1 MKALEKNQQW
11 LLYDQQREAY
21 VRGLLGRIF
30 ELEQKSEIGSQQQSK
45 EFGSEGIDFIFQPEM
60 TQTIITYRITFLKT
74 NYSTMKQN
82 QDFLLNIFV

>member
-30 ELEQKSEIGSQQQSK
+30 ELEQRSEIVSQQQPK
-45 EFGSEGIDFIFQPEM
+45 ESNAEGIDFFFP
-60 TQTIITYRITFLKT
+60 
-74 NYSTMKQN
+74 
-82 QDFLLNIFV
+82 

>member
-30 ELEQKSEIGSQQQSK
+30 ELEQRSEIVSQQQPK
-45 EFGSEGIDFIFQPEM
+45 ESNAEGIDFFFPMSDPNHNCLQN
-60 TQTIITYRITFLKT
+60 TFSI
-74 NYSTMKQN
+74 NNSSN
-82 QDFLLNIFV
+82 HDFLRSILLS

>member
-30 ELEQKSEIGSQQQSK
+30 ELEQKAEIGSQQESK
-45 EFGSEGIDFIFQPEM
+45 SNSEGINFIFIP
-60 TQTIITYRITFLKT
+60 TSDPNH
-74 NYSTMKQN
+74 NY
-82 QDFLLNIFV
+82 L